1 MILLFFSSSRENLFI
16 FFITFAKNLC
26 IYWQVMEYNPESH
39 NAVFARMEQKLDSI
53 QESVKEIKTDNAK
66 LVDRVSAL
74 EHFKFYLI
82 GFTSIIASM
91 GAYVISKVFG
101 KDS

>member
-1 MILLFFSSSRENLFI
+1 
-16 FFITFAKNLC
+16 
-26 IYWQVMEYNPESH
+26 MEYNPESH

-53 QESVKEIKTDNAK
+53 QESVKEIKVNNTTLEK
-66 LVDRVSAL
+66 RVSTL
-74 EHFKFYLI
+74 ENFKFYLI

-91 GAYVISKVFG
+91 AAYAMNKLFG

>member
-1 MILLFFSSSRENLFI
+1 
-16 FFITFAKNLC
+16 
-26 IYWQVMEYNPESH
+26 MEYNPESH

-53 QESVKEIKTDNAK
+53 QESVKEIKVNNTTLEK
-66 LVDRVSAL
+66 RVSTL
-74 EHFKFYLI
+74 ENFKFYLI

-91 GAYVISKVFG
+91 GAYAMNKLFG